1 MPLITAPTLNQ
12 IHATTEW
19 LCQEE
24 HPNPD
29 LEYVLNLILLG
40 RLPQD
45 QGELLAIAH
54 TTATPKT
61 LKPDDICGALMASP
75 DNQRVSLAGRDS
87 ITTETLLSLVQ
98 ARGCPQRIATSL
110 PSRDWV
116 RSHLLRDYQLQREHI
131 SLTMVCTQVP
141 AEGQGRWATP
151 EDKPA
156 LQAYLEANQAE
167 RGIRIVPHDWDAL
180 IQQKRVAVLE
190 HGGQVVS
197 VMKRGSTLHHGMI
210 VGAFTFAPYRRQGFG
225 RQLLSFVLRELF
237 QEFSAVKLWVDD
249 DNWGAI
255 ALYKSL
261 GFQPIGSH
269 YTGYF
274 SDRRS
279 R

>member
-12 IHATTEW
+12 IHATAEW
-19 LCQEE
+19 LCQGA

-29 LEYVLNLILLG
+29 LEYVLNLILMG
-40 RLPQD
+40 RLPQN

-54 TTATPKT
+54 TTATPEA
-61 LKPDDICGALMASP
+61 LQPSDIWGVLMAGP
-75 DNQRVSLAGRDS
+75 DNKRVSLTGRDC
-87 ITTETLLSLVQ
+87 TTADTLLALVQ

-110 PSRDWV
+110 LSRDWV
-116 RSHLLRDYQLQREHI
+116 RPRLLRDYQLQREYT
-131 SLTMVCTQVP
+131 SLIMVCTQIP
-141 AEGQGRWATP
+141 AEGNGRWGTP
-151 EDKPA
+151 DDIPA
-156 LQAYLEANQAE
+156 LQAYLAANQAE

-190 HGGQVVS
+190 HQGQVVS
-197 VMKRGSTLHHGMI
+197 VMKRGATLHHGMI
-210 VGAFTFAPYRRQGFG
+210 VGAFTFAPFRRQGFG
-225 RQLLSFVLRELF
+225 RQLLSLVLRELF
-237 QEFSAVKLWVDD
+237 QEFSAVKLWVDN

-274 SDRRS
+274 IDPRS

>member
-12 IHATTEW
+12 IHAAAEW

-24 HPNPD
+24 HPNLD
-29 LEYVLNLILLG
+29 LQYVLNLILMG

-54 TTATPKT
+54 TAALEPLEPKNI
-61 LKPDDICGALMASP
+61 LGVLMAGP
-75 DNQRVSLAGRDS
+75 GNQRVSLAGCDRA
-87 ITTETLLSLVQ
+87 TTKTLLSLVQ
-98 ARGCPQRIATSL
+98 SRGCPQRIATSF

-116 RSHLLRDYQLQREHI
+116 RPRLLLDYQLQREHT
-131 SLTMVCTQVP
+131 SLVMVCTQAP
-141 AEGQGRWATP
+141 AEGNGRWATP
-151 EDKPA
+151 DDIPA
-156 LQAYLEANQAE
+156 LKAYLEANQAE
-167 RGIRIVPHDWDAL
+167 RGIRIVPHDWEAL
-180 IQQKRVAVLE
+180 IQQQRVAVLE
-190 HGGQVVS
+190 HDGQVVS
-197 VMKRGSTLHHGMI
+197 VMKRGATLHHGMI

-225 RQLLSFVLRELF
+225 RQLLPFVLRELF
-237 QEFSAVKLWVDD
+237 HEFSAVKLWVDD

-261 GFQPIGSH
+261 CFRPIGSH

-274 SDRRS
+274 TDRRS